1 MIFINKNSTYQLL
14 LNWILACL
22 LLEFLESVLF
32 QSILPKHS
40 MYFKYVVDAFLIYL
54 CKTIFPDL
62 VDKVSNVRHDRIYLW
77 SINNTLLFLDML
89 NCTGNDLKLSIYHKS
104 INKNVLIN
112 FYSHDNNKFI
122 IYNFYFKFRIICKV
136 LLKFISKKI
145 LIKDASNWFWNKFWF
160 SILRKIN
167 Y

>member
-1 MIFINKNSTYQLL
+1 MSDMI
-14 LNWILACL
+14 
-22 LLEFLESVLF
+22 EFT
-32 QSILPKHS
+32 
-40 MYFKYVVDAFLIYL
+40 
-54 CKTIFPDL
+54 CG
-62 VDKVSNVRHDRIYLW
+62 N
-77 SINNTLLFLDML
+77 INNTLLFLDML

-145 LIKDASNWFWNKFWF
+145 LKMLQTDSEISSNFQF
-160 SILRKIN
+160 
-167 Y
+167 